1 MILWNICLSLSDLL
15 HSIWQSLGHT
25 CCCKWH
31 YFIPFCGWVCI
42 CVCLNPPSP
51 FLHTHYIS
59 LIHSPTDGYSG
70 CFHVLAI
77 VNSATVNIQVHA
89 SFQIMAFFRYMSRCG
104 IAGSYDSSIFSFLR
118 NLHTV
123 LHSDYTN
130 LHSYQQC
137 KRIPF
142 CPCCLQH
149 LLFVDF
155 FDVRWLLDKV
165 SLNVPSIP
173 FIQKKKT
180 HAWVS

>member
-1 MILWNICLSLSDLL
+1 M
-15 HSIWQSLGHT
+15 SIDVGID
-25 CCCKWH
+25 KED
-31 YFIPFCGWVCI
+31 GI
-42 CVCLNPPSP
+42 CVYIYI
-51 FLHTHYIS
+51 HTHMYIYT
-59 LIHSPTDGYSG
+59 HSEILLSHYMELEKEMTVHSYILAWEITWTEEPSG
-70 CFHVLAI
+70 LQFTGSQRVGNHW
-77 VNSATVNIQVHA
+77 ATNTF
-89 SFQIMAFFRYMSRCG
+89 SGYMSRSG
-104 IAGSYDSSIFSFLR
+104 DAGSYDSSIFSFLR